1 MKKLVLLSIVVL
13 LSFCDTG
20 IYAAMSIPPDVK
32 KTVCFVYIEKDGKEI
47 PNGTGFFV
55 LTRNTSKTL
64 GHVYLVTA
72 KHVLQSDPQKGT
84 FFSHCIIRLTK
95 KKGGVQKLR
104 LPLNTKGKNKNVF
117 CHDDPTVDIA
127 IISALPNQD
136 MFDFKPL
143 PFDYLTGKDDFKK
156 LNVSEGSDVFF
167 VGMFTPH
174 LGAQQNYP
182 IVRFGR
188 VALLSDE
195 KVKFMDQMRDLYLLE
210 TFSFGGNSGSPVFI
224 YLGSDRQPG
233 SLIVGVP
240 VLKLAGVMSGT
251 FRKASKVLEIQT
263 ATTDVSFDNM
273 GIAAVVPC
281 YHLQEIILS
290 DELQKARGY

>member
-1 MKKLVLLSIVVL
+1 M
-13 LSFCDTG
+13 
-20 IYAAMSIPPDVK
+20 
-32 KTVCFVYIEKDGKEI
+32 
-47 PNGTGFFV
+47 
-55 LTRNTSKTL
+55 
-64 GHVYLVTA
+64 HVYLVTA

-104 LPLNTKGKNKNVF
+104 LSLNSKGKNKNVF

-127 IISALPNQD
+127 VIQALPKPD
-136 MFDFKPL
+136 IYDFKTL

-156 LNVSEGSDVFF
+156 LNVSEGSDIFF
-167 VGMFTPH
+167 VGMFTPY

-195 KVKFMDQMRDLYLLE
+195 KVKFTGQMRDLYLLE

-233 SLIVGVP
+233 NLIVSDP

-251 FRKASKVLEIQT
+251 FRQPSEVLEIQT

-290 DELQKARGY
+290 DELKKARGY

>member
-1 MKKLVLLSIVVL
+1 VKKVTLLPIFVLLFV
-13 LSFCDTG
+13 CDIA
-20 IYAAMSIPPDVK
+20 IYAAMPIPPDAK
-32 KTVCFVYIEKDGKEI
+32 KTVCFVYVEKNDKEV
-47 PNGTGFFV
+47 PSGTGFFV
-55 LTRNTSKTL
+55 STKNTSNTVM
-64 GHVYLVTA
+64 HVYLVTA

-84 FFSHCIIRLTK
+84 FFSHCVIRLTK

-104 LPLNTKGKNKNVF
+104 LSLNPKGKYKNVF
-117 CHDDPTVDIA
+117 CHDDSTVDIA
-127 IISALPNQD
+127 VIPILLKPEIY
-136 MFDFKPL
+136 DFKTLPL
-143 PFDYLTGKDDFKK
+143 NYLTGKDDFKK
-156 LNVSEGSDVFF
+156 LNVREGSDVFF

-188 VALLSDE
+188 VALLSNE
-195 KVKFMDQMRDLYLLE
+195 KVKFMDHLRDLYLLE

-224 YLGSDRQPG
+224 YLGADRQPG
-233 SLIVGVP
+233 SLMLGKP

-251 FRKASKVLEIQT
+251 FQNASKVRKILT

-290 DELQKARGY
+290 DELKKDRGY